1 MNIENLKWKLY
12 SDIGSTARIYKAQN
26 RFNFYIKKAYRREIS
41 DTYFNLECRAIQ
53 MLQNKKH
60 FTQFVQIDKTKRIIY
75 MDYLG
80 KTLCKQNCPQNW
92 KEQVEEILEIL
103 KELDLYISDFQ
114 RNNIC
119 ISGNQIN
126 LIDFGIVQ
134 FNCFNYQY
142 LKSCLTFVFETLED

>member
-1 MNIENLKWKLY
+1 MDIQKLKWKLY
-12 SDIGSTARIYKAQN
+12 SDLGTTARIYKAQY
-26 RFNFYIKKAYRREIS
+26 RFNFYIKKEYRPEIKQI
-41 DTYFNLECRAIQ
+41 YFDMECRAIQ
-53 MLQNKKH
+53 MLQNKNH
-60 FTQFVQIDKTKRIIY
+60 FTKFVEIDKTNRIIY

-103 KELDLYISDFQ
+103 KGLDLYISDFQ

-126 LIDFGIVQ
+126 LIDFGIVN
-134 FNCFNYQY
+134 FNRFNYQY
-142 LKSCLTFVFETLED
+142 LKSCLTFVFENLCD